1 MKTIERS
8 SREILLDLMKLPS
21 NIKSYDIDEQYYF
34 IHEIIEKS
42 EKSVFIDDYALEY
55 SDYILSDIQEN
66 AYQNAL
72 KNFQLR
78 DYLNVYLEIVKFID
92 NGGNKENCKIFESEM
107 KDIKPILISINKK
120 IIEFT
125 DLPKVFHK
133 LVDKLNINSNFSF
146 WIEDEPILPLKNKDI
161 FLNDNQIR
169 VNWLGKEEI
178 VQDDNIVM
186 KIKEIIIKNKEKIYD
201 FSEKQKSENDEF
213 SVEQLITGT
222 NNYKCN
228 GSIDSLNFVVYNR
241 FQNKE
246 LNEFY
251 EKFKNELF
259 DIIEK
264 YISVYPKSSNHSIK
278 LDNNFNFYLT
288 DGSMI
293 NEDDKRIIE
302 LEGNNIKIYWNRNI
316 TNIINCP
323 QISNELRK
331 IISKYEDK
339 ISQYAK
345 ISSEDIIPTGTLVNA
360 FNIVINNKEY
370 TINALENIAIND
382 ILL

>member
-1 MKTIERS
+1 
-8 SREILLDLMKLPS
+8 
-21 NIKSYDIDEQYYF
+21 
-34 IHEIIEKS
+34 
-42 EKSVFIDDYALEY
+42 
-55 SDYILSDIQEN
+55 
-66 AYQNAL
+66 
-72 KNFQLR
+72 
-78 DYLNVYLEIVKFID
+78 
-92 NGGNKENCKIFESEM
+92 
-107 KDIKPILISINKK
+107 
-120 IIEFT
+120 
-125 DLPKVFHK
+125 
-133 LVDKLNINSNFSF
+133 
-146 WIEDEPILPLKNKDI
+146 
-161 FLNDNQIR
+161 
-169 VNWLGKEEI
+169 
-178 VQDDNIVM
+178 M

-228 GSIDSLNFVVYNR
+228 GSIDSLNFIVYNR

-302 LEGNNIKIYWNRNI
+302 LEGNNIKIYWNRDI
-316 TNIINCP
+316 TNIIICP

-382 ILL
+382 IFYNKMKNEIYFFIKTISYYDYSVIRKYCIDKAGHKYGETTIIGQLETYNNLH